1 MFCLL
6 EPVFLKRLK
15 DINKDLSIINVWD
28 KKHIDSWCDFEM
40 SKKKVF
46 QTNFDSHGI
55 KMNFIMRLPLFPS
68 IISKLQCPSYVIV
81 ISHNLQ
87 SGIEGYRRKEKI
99 SGIFHELR
107 F

>member
-1 MFCLL
+1 M
-6 EPVFLKRLK
+6 RGT
-15 DINKDLSIINVWD
+15 
-28 KKHIDSWCDFEM
+28 KKHIGSWCDFEM

-99 SGIFHELR
+99 WDFP
-107 F
+107 

>member
-1 MFCLL
+1 M
-6 EPVFLKRLK
+6 RAT
-15 DINKDLSIINVWD
+15 
-28 KKHIDSWCDFEM
+28 KKHIGSWCDFEM

-81 ISHNLQ
+81 ILHILHIIYKVVLKVID
-87 SGIEGYRRKEKI
+87 GRKRYLGF
-99 SGIFHELR
+99 SMN
-107 F
+107 